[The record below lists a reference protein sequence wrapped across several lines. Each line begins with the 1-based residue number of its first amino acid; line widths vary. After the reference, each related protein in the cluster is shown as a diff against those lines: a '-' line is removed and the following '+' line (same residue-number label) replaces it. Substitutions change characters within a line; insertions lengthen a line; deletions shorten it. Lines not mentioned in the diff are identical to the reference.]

1 MNLIKVRKIL
11 EEKKLTINWL
21 SKEIGMSNQNLYKC
35 FEKNR
40 IEAGDLEK
48 IAQVLEV
55 HISCFFDDTI
65 PQTGH
70 KIKNNIGNNFLG
82 NINGNGVRVNL
93 NPTDNEKEIEHLKEI
108 IREKDNTIEAMKE
121 LIAVLKEREK

>member
-1 MNLIKVRKIL
+1 MNLLKVKKIL
-11 EEKKLTINWL
+11 GEKKLTINWL
-21 SKEIGMSNQNLYKC
+21 SKQIGMSNQNLYKC

-40 IEAGDLEK
+40 IEANDLER

-55 HISCFFDDTI
+55 NVSFFFDDTV
-65 PQTGH
+65 PYTGH

-93 NPTDNEKEIEHLKEI
+93 HPTDNEKEIEHLKEI

-121 LIAVLKEREK
+121 LIVVLKEREK